1 MKSRADLVRGWL
13 RKAESDRTAIAA
25 LIHANSLDTAC
36 FHAQQAVEKYLKAY
50 LIERDQSFAFTH
62 NLSKLL
68 AQCVACDPAFAQLDD
83 VVAPLTPFAVELR
96 YDAQFW
102 PAPTVARDAQAA
114 VDTVRNFMRARMSSE
129 LRVHEKTET

>member
-1 MKSRADLVRGWL
+1 MKSRADLVHGWL
-13 RKAESDRTAIAA
+13 RKAESDRIAIAA
-25 LIHANSLDTAC
+25 LIQANSLDTAC

-50 LIERDQSFAFTH
+50 LIERDQTFAFTH

-68 AQCVACDPAFAQLDD
+68 VQCVACDSEFAQLDE

-102 PAPTVARDAQAA
+102 PAPDTARAAMQA
-114 VDTVRNFMRARMSSE
+114 VETVRDFIVTRIPMDRWPPDA
-129 LRVHEKTET
+129 

>member
-1 MKSRADLVRGWL
+1 MKSRADLVCGWL
-13 RKAESDRTAIAA
+13 RKAESDRIAIAA

-102 PAPTVARDAQAA
+102 PSSDTARAAKQA
-114 VDTVRNFMRARMSSE
+114 VETVRDFMITRIPTDRWPPDA
-129 LRVHEKTET
+129 